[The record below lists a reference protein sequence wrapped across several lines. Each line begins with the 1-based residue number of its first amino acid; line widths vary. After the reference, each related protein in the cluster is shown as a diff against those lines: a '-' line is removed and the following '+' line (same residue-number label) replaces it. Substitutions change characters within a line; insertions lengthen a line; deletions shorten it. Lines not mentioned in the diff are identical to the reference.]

1 MLHQVLNWSSVNI
14 RYDFN
19 FHINNQGDWKMEKV
33 VLAFSGGL
41 DTSVCVKLLQD
52 KYQKE
57 VITACVDVG
66 QPVDEISRPE
76 KLARDMGVKH
86 YTIDA
91 KNEFAREFIFRAV
104 KANALYEGYPLST
117 ALARPLIAMK
127 IVDLAKKEGATAISH
142 GCTGKG
148 NDQFRFESTI
158 RSGSNCEVIAPIR
171 DLNLTRTEEMEYAR
185 EHGIPLPSE
194 KLYSIDENLWGR
206 SIEGDILED
215 PMVETPEEAFSWTR
229 STEDAPEDAQILEM
243 SFEKGVPVSLDSQ
256 DMGPVE
262 IIEAC
267 NQVAGSHGI
276 GRVDIIEDRI
286 IGLKSRENYETPG
299 ALLIINAHKALEQLT
314 LTREELKFSEIV
326 SLTYSELVYNGL
338 WHEPLREDLDQLLD
352 HMQQRVSGV
361 VKLKLHKGS
370 LRILGRKSPYSLYNE
385 KAVSFEDK
393 ELDQREIAGMVK
405 NYALQAAC
413 YQDIC
418 KRD

>member
-1 MLHQVLNWSSVNI
+1 
-14 RYDFN
+14 
-19 FHINNQGDWKMEKV
+19 MEKV

-41 DTSVCVKLLQD
+41 DTSVCIKLLQEE
-52 KYQKE
+52 YGKE
-57 VITACVDVG
+57 VVTACVDVG
-66 QPVDEISRPE
+66 QPEDEITRPA
-76 KLARDMGVKH
+76 KVAREMGMKH

-91 KNEFAREFIFRAV
+91 KEEFARDFIFRAI

-127 IVDLAKKEGATAISH
+127 IVELAKKEGAATISH

-158 RSGSNCEVIAPIR
+158 RSSSSCDVIAPIR
-171 DLNLTRTEEMEYAR
+171 DLNLTRTEEVEYA
-185 EHGIPLPSE
+185 ESHGIPLPSD

-215 PMVETPEEAFSWTR
+215 PMVEPPEEAFTWTR
-229 STEDAPEDAQILEM
+229 STEDAPDEPQVVEL
-243 SFEKGVPVSLDSQ
+243 SFEEGVPVALDGQ
-256 DMGPVE
+256 NMAPLK
-262 IIEAC
+262 IIKAC
-267 NQVAGSHGI
+267 NQVAGRHGI
-276 GRVDIIEDRI
+276 GRVDIMEDRI

-299 ALLIINAHKALEQLT
+299 AFLIINAHKALEQLT
-314 LTREELKFSEIV
+314 LTREELKFAETV
-326 SLTYSELVYNGL
+326 SQTYSELVYNGL

-352 HMQQRVSGV
+352 HMQRRVSGV

-370 LRILGRKSPYSLYNE
+370 LRVLGRKSPYSLYNE

-393 ELDQREIAGMVK
+393 DLDQREMAGMVK

-413 YQDIC
+413 YQKVC
-418 KRD
+418 KKD